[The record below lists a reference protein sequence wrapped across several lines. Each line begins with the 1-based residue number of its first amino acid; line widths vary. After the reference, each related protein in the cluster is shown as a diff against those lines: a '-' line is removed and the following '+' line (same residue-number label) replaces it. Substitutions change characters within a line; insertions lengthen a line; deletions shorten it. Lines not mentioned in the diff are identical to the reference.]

1 MRSIVLLSLL
11 CACSTLSNEDRER
24 LASHQRN
31 AALFYDGG
39 KLEQALGQIE
49 RGLELEPDDYKLLAL
64 KGAVLLRASGDAQGT
79 DHRLLDQATQVLE
92 EVFSRRSATRHEPYV
107 LLNYALALQK
117 QGLRHLG
124 DSIRSA
130 GEADRAV
137 DAGRQAT
144 LRAEAADSRQRAH
157 ELLGRADGL
166 LAVLTERGELLRL
179 AHKHRLQIARQLG
192 DDAGF
197 VAESNKFLA
206 QTATEQAFAQ
216 REVERTTT
224 PGYEQ
229 QQLALLG
236 QLREEELEVRALL
249 AEHHYARHEYEAAL
263 AQLNRV
269 LELDPTRSVDY
280 YNRGRVLDEL
290 QQPEAAKADFRRFVM
305 RSTLPASSDKM
316 AYAMRALQQ

>member
-1 MRSIVLLSLL
+1 MRSIALLSLL
-11 CACSTLSNEDRER
+11 CACSTLSSEDRER

-31 AALFYDGG
+31 AALFFDGG
-39 KLEQALGQIE
+39 RLEQALNQIE
-49 RGLELEPDDYKLLAL
+49 KGLELDPEDYKLLAL
-64 KGAVLLRASGDAQGT
+64 KGAVLLRASGDVQGT

-92 EVFSRRSATRHEPYV
+92 EVFSRRSASRHEPYV

-124 DSIRSA
+124 ESIRCA

-137 DAGRQAT
+137 ETGRQET
-144 LRAEAADSRQRAH
+144 LRVEANDSRRRAYD
-157 ELLGRADGL
+157 LLGRADGM
-166 LAVLTERGELLRL
+166 LAVLIDRGELLRL

-197 VAESNKFLA
+197 VAETNAFLA
-206 QTATEQAFAQ
+206 QNATEQAFAQ
-216 REVERTTT
+216 REIERTTT

-229 QQLALLG
+229 GQLQLIG
-236 QLREEELEVRALL
+236 QLRDEELDVRALL
-249 AEHHYARHEYEAAL
+249 AEHHYAHREYEAAL

-280 YNRGRVLDEL
+280 YNRGRVLVEL
-290 QQPEAAKADFRRFVM
+290 QQSEAAKADFRRFVM

-316 AYAMRALQQ
+316 TYAVRALQQ